1 MRTLSIMQTT
11 AIATWWALFGIS
23 TGCGLTA
30 VQIRERDL
38 CYERADAAAQGR
50 VDREC
55 SDSFAA
61 CPTADAIMDE
71 LRRAQE
77 ACP

>member
-1 MRTLSIMQTT
+1 MTMAIHRSIMR
-11 AIATWWALFGIS
+11 AILATLALA
-23 TGCGLTA
+23 GCGLTA
-30 VQIRERDL
+30 AQIRERDL
-38 CYERADAAAQGR
+38 CYERADAAAQDR

-55 SDSFAA
+55 AESFST
-61 CPTADAIMDE
+61 CPTADDIMDE